1 MTAHQ
6 LFQPFRLKSLELK
19 NRIVMA
25 PMTRS
30 FSPGGVPASN
40 VADYYTRRAEEDVG
54 LIVSEGTVVNR
65 PASSYDP
72 NIPHFY
78 GEKPLGGWKTVIDK
92 VHAAG
97 GVMAPQLWHV
107 GVVAPKDSGWLP
119 PSPFEGPSGSPPTNF
134 GLVSLER

>member
-1 MTAHQ
+1 MPAHQ

-19 NRIVMA
+19 NRMVMA

-40 VADYYTRRAEEDVG
+40 VADYYARRAAGEVG

-65 PASSYDP
+65 PASSNDP
-72 NIPHFY
+72 NIPRFY
-78 GEKPLGGWKTVIDK
+78 DEQPLRGWKAVIDK

-97 GVMAPQLWHV
+97 GVMAPQLWHSKE
-107 GVVAPKDSGWLP
+107 ALA
-119 PSPFEGPSGSPPTNF
+119 
-134 GLVSLER
+134 SLS